1 MKIFIH
7 MLLVAISNYYRKP
20 DPFNAVFYTIWWVI
34 DPNKYYLLLSVSQ
47 YYCETTD
54 IERKAMV
61 KVLYDAFM
69 HRK

>member
-7 MLLVAISNYYRKP
+7 MMLVSFSNYYRKP
-20 DPFNAVFYTIWWVI
+20 DIFNAIYYMAWWLI
-34 DPNKYYLLLSVSQ
+34 NPNKYYLLLSVSQ

-54 IERKAMV
+54 IERSQIID
-61 KVLYDAFM
+61 VLYDAFM